1 MAWHPYRTCCS
12 ETLQA
17 LPSAMACAEC
27 GNPLLR
33 CTGVDSCD
41 QLIEPDRACPVCAPA
56 PLLAVEPIGSMR
68 RGDTLALPF
77 VIANRSPLPQRSFR
91 LVSFEKREGNGP
103 YQPVPVPFERVET
116 GEGKGRQIVVQAGPF
131 ESSGKYAV
139 GLRLVVEVPC
149 GPVTE
154 TYAYEGT
161 VFVEIAP
168 SNEQAIQFHVDLSGA
183 SIGQG
188 QLINIAPFLGGR
200 PAEEGRAAEAAIIEL
215 QRAERHERQAGLR
228 GLADQGNLEVPR
240 DVELVLT
247 GVKAPLAAGRLAA
260 LGRITAGNPVEGQP
274 APDLPLPVEGADGQ
288 PDQAAMARLAGPR
301 FRLQIENDR
310 LVLINLI
317 QGGVAVDGR
326 RLARDERFA
335 LGPANRIALLPDE
348 VRSAEIAVSFVPGR
362 GRVDRI
368 ELVRTTDLRDKRP
381 DLAEGGVFAGRYEI
395 LRKLGEGGMGQVYAV
410 RDVQSQDE
418 MALKLVRRDLM
429 QSEDALKRLV
439 DEGRRARRVRHRNVV
454 SIYDVAVAG
463 DQPYLTMELLD
474 GSSLREVLNVAK
486 QTRRDIPV
494 PAVMRIVAGVLE
506 GLGEAHR
513 QGLVHRDIKPE
524 NIFVQG
530 DVFGS
535 GAVETRI
542 LDFGIAKAAGPMS
555 MATMRASGATGT
567 PRYWAPEQ
575 QAGADVIGPEA
586 DLYSVGILLYE
597 LLLRGLPAHGALG
610 QPSEQRRDVPPYLDK
625 VVAKAVQ
632 QREDNRYQTAA
643 EFAAALTSPA
653 VAPEPLRKPAVDPVP
668 PRLDPVSKPEPKPE
682 PVFQHGG
689 GQHGG
694 GQQGG
699 GQQGGGSLSGGALG
713 GAARVVSTAASA
725 GNGWS
730 GELALG
736 GADPGTVLRDH
747 VSRAGGAMVSE
758 LDAGRRVQ
766 FTAKRSD
773 LKRTSLL
780 PVTFSGEATLSPM
793 AGDRARVDV
802 TVGFKPGSNIGFI
815 AANVFLVF
823 FIAYTFAAML
833 VGETA
838 AEELAGG
845 LSIFVGIGT
854 FIAYRY
860 TLGALAKEI
869 AADVAHG
876 RRTGG

>member
-33 CTGVDSCD
+33 CTGVDSCN

-77 VIANRSPLPQRSFR
+77 VIANRSPLAQRSFR

-149 GPVTE
+149 GSVTE

-200 PAEEGRAAEAAIIEL
+200 PAEEGRAAEAAIIDL

-260 LGRITAGNPVEGQP
+260 LGRITVGNPIEGQP

-288 PDQAAMARLAGPR
+288 SDAAAMARLAGPR

-310 LVLINLI
+310 LVLVNLI

-335 LGPANRIALLPDE
+335 LGPSNRIALLPDE
-348 VRSAEIAVSFVPGR
+348 VRSAEIAVTFVPGR

-368 ELVRTTDLRDKRP
+368 EMVRTTDLRDKRP

-429 QSEDALKRLV
+429 QSDDALKRLV
-439 DEGRRARRVRHRNVV
+439 DEGRRARRIRHRNVV

-463 DQPYLTMELLD
+463 DQPYLTMELLE
-474 GSSLREVLNVAK
+474 GSSLRDVLNVAK

-524 NIFVQG
+524 NIFVEG

-610 QPSEQRRDVPPYLDK
+610 QPSEQRRDVPAYLDK
-625 VVAKAVQ
+625 VVGKAVQ
-632 QREDNRYQTAA
+632 QREDNRFQTAA
-643 EFAAALTSPA
+643 EFAAALASAP
-653 VAPEPLRKPAVDPVP
+653 APEPQRKPVVDPVP
-668 PRLDPVSKPEPKPE
+668 PRLDPVAKPDPKPE
-682 PVFQHGG
+682 FKPDPVFQHGG
-689 GQHGG
+689 GPL
-694 GQQGG
+694 
-699 GQQGGGSLSGGALG
+699 GGGSSGSGTVS
-713 GAARVVSTAASA
+713 VVSIGPPA
-725 GNGWS
+725 GNGWT

-736 GADPGTVLRDH
+736 GVDPSGVLRDRIA
-747 VSRAGGAMVSE
+747 RAGGAVVSE

-773 LKRTSLL
+773 LKRTSML
-780 PVTFSGEATLSPM
+780 PVTFTGEATLSPM
-793 AGDRARVDV
+793 AADRARVDV
-802 TVGFKPGSNIGFI
+802 AVGFKAGSNIGFI

-823 FIAYTFAAML
+823 FIAYAFAAML

-845 LSIFVGIGT
+845 LSMFVGIGT
-854 FIAYRY
+854 FVAYRY
-860 TLGALAKEI
+860 TLGGLAKEI
-869 AADVAHG
+869 AGDVGHG